1 MLQLTPGAL
10 TLDILRAV
18 HAGSVPLA
26 IDPASQAAIAAS
38 AAIVRRAAQGHAPA
52 YGINTGFG
60 KLASTRIS
68 EADLEALQRN
78 LIRSHSVGVG
88 EPLAPQVV
96 RLMLALK
103 AASLARGHSGVRQQ
117 VIDTLLAVHNAGLVP
132 YVPSQGSV
140 GASGDLAPLAHM
152 TLTLTGEGEMLVAGR
167 RVPALPRLREAN
179 IEPLVLQ
186 AKEGLA
192 LINGTQTSTALA
204 LHALLAFEPVLE
216 AALVVGALTVDAARG
231 SDGPFDPR
239 IHVLRGQPGQIDV
252 ARYYRRLLEG
262 SAIRASHREGDD
274 RVQDPY
280 CLRCQPQV
288 VGACLD
294 QLRHAALVLVR
305 EANAVT
311 DNPLVFPESDEGAV
325 GRAPGRPKPGRAP
338 SGGSDNGPEAVAARL
353 TSRGEVKAQSA
364 GQSQGSARGGAIL
377 SGGNFHAEPV
387 ALACD
392 AMAVAIAEVGAIA
405 ERRIAMLI
413 DAGVSRLPPFLTAD
427 PGLNSGF
434 MIAHVTAASL
444 ASENKSMAHPASVD
458 SLPTSANQEDHVS
471 MATFAARRLQ
481 PMIANTSHIL
491 GIELLAAAQGIDFL
505 RPLITS
511 EPLARVHA
519 TLRER
524 CPSVD
529 RDRSLAPDIERAT
542 TLVTDGSL
550 ARVLRNLP
558 DLPALWIPA

>member
-1 MLQLTPGAL
+1 MSMFVPGAL
-10 TLDILRAV
+10 TLHDLRV
-18 HAGSVPLA
+18 LHAGGERLV
-26 IDPASQAAIAAS
+26 IDPRADAGIAAS
-38 AAIVRRAAQGHAPA
+38 AAVVRRAAEGDAA
-52 YGINTGFG
+52 VYGVNTGFG

-68 EADLEALQRN
+68 AEDLQALQRN

-88 EPLAPQVV
+88 EPLQPEVV

-103 AASLARGHSGVRQQ
+103 ATSLARGHSGVRPEIIQTLVAAYDRH
-117 VIDTLLAVHNAGLVP
+117 VIPFVP
-132 YVPSQGSV
+132 AQGSV

-152 TLTLTGEGEMLVAGR
+152 TLALMGEGEVLVDGR
-167 RVPALPRLREAN
+167 RQPALPALRAAG

-204 LHALLAFEPVLE
+204 LHALLSFAPVLE
-216 AALVVGALTVDAARG
+216 AALVIGALTVDAARG

-239 IHVLRGQPGQIDV
+239 IHALRGQPGQIDV
-252 ARYYRRLLEG
+252 ARIYRDLLQG
-262 SAIRASHREGDD
+262 SQIRASHRDGDD

-280 CLRCQPQV
+280 SLRCQPQV

-311 DNPLVFPESDEGAV
+311 DNPLVFLDQ
-325 GRAPGRPKPGRAP
+325 PGDTTDPTRSTA
-338 SGGSDNGPEAVAARL
+338 GGVLISC
-353 TSRGEVKAQSA
+353 
-364 GQSQGSARGGAIL
+364 
-377 SGGNFHAEPV
+377 GNFHAEPV

-434 MIAHVTAASL
+434 MIAHVTAAAL
-444 ASENKSMAHPASVD
+444 ASENKSLAHPASVD

-481 PMIANTSHIL
+481 PMIANTTHIL
-491 GIELLAAAQGIDFL
+491 AIEWLAAAQGIEFL
-505 RPLITS
+505 RPLRS
-511 EPLARVHA
+511 SPPLEEAQA
-519 TLRER
+519 LLRR
-524 CPSVD
+524 SCPSVD
-529 RDRSLAPDIERAT
+529 TDRCLAPDIERAAH
-542 TLVTDGSL
+542 LVTRGGLAALLQSL
-550 ARVLRNLP
+550 PERPTLWT
-558 DLPALWIPA
+558 PA